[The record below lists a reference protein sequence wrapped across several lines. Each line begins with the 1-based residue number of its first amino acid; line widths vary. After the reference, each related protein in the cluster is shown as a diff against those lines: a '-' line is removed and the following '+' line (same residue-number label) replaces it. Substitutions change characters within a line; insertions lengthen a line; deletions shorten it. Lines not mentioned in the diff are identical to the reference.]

1 MKTEM
6 VFETS
11 VSTKGEPH
19 YPAENPKELL
29 HVSVTVPKSSA
40 QKTFALNSES
50 TWLESWRELGVLT
63 DFTPFQVKQRKYFQ
77 QVTVTSISIPLHLM
91 QHY

>member
-11 VSTKGEPH
+11 VSTKAEPH

-29 HVSVTVPKSSA
+29 HENNLVR
-40 QKTFALNSES
+40 
-50 TWLESWRELGVLT
+50 RENIKMRSNVA
-63 DFTPFQVKQRKYFQ
+63 
-77 QVTVTSISIPLHLM
+77 
-91 QHY
+91 